1 MKLISQ
7 TCYWQSDQNMR
18 FNIVRDHGNF
28 GLIRIIN
35 IRDIKDKVTVSD
47 FQSALK
53 RNYTP
58 KNLINKNIK
67 AFNYI
72 YNILYTIYIAYVFN
86 LGVRLRWLHI
96 I

>member
-1 MKLISQ
+1 
-7 TCYWQSDQNMR
+7 MR

-72 YNILYTIYIAYVFN
+72 YNILYTIYNIHSLRIQFRCQIEMASHN
-86 LGVRLRWLHI
+86 LILEPNLRNMKY
-96 I
+96 